1 MPAAT
6 QFQETAMKKIL
17 IALALAAA
25 AAAATGS
32 NQANRNLTENP

>member
-25 AAAATGS
+25 ATGS